1 VHLSPGSE
9 FQNLKFEKLGFPH
22 KTLVA
27 VAVAVS
33 EPVAVA
39 VAVPVAVAAVQPV
52 AITLE
57 VFGNDYC
64 CYQMEPLPANAIRG
78 MYSHMVNG

>member
-1 VHLSPGSE
+1 L
-9 FQNLKFEKLGFPH
+9 QLQLQY
-22 KTLVA
+22 LLQLQL
-27 VAVAVS
+27 
-33 EPVAVA
+33 
-39 VAVPVAVAAVQPV
+39 PVAVAAVEPV

-57 VFGNDYC
+57 VFGNDYR

>member
-1 VHLSPGSE
+1 LQS
-9 FQNLKFEKLGFPH
+9 
-22 KTLVA
+22 
-27 VAVAVS
+27 AVAVS
-33 EPVAVA
+33 EPVAVAVPAVAVPVAVA
-39 VAVPVAVAAVQPV
+39 VAVPVAVAAVEPV

-57 VFGNDYC
+57 VFGNDYR

>member
-1 VHLSPGSE
+1 MHLSPGLE

-22 KTLVA
+22 KTLSCR

-39 VAVPVAVAAVQPV
+39 AVEPV

-57 VFGNDYC
+57 VFGYDYR

>member
-1 VHLSPGSE
+1 LQLQFSE
-9 FQNLKFEKLGFPH
+9 QLQLQP
-22 KTLVA
+22 
-27 VAVAVS
+27 
-33 EPVAVA
+33 VA
-39 VAVPVAVAAVQPV
+39 VAVPVAVAAVEPV

-57 VFGNDYC
+57 VFGNDYR

>member
-1 VHLSPGSE
+1 L
-9 FQNLKFEKLGFPH
+9 QLQ
-22 KTLVA
+22 
-27 VAVAVS
+27 VS
-33 EPVAVA
+33 EPVVVAELVAVA
-39 VAVPVAVAAVQPV
+39 VAVPVAVATVEPV

-57 VFGNDYC
+57 VFGNDYR

>member
-1 VHLSPGSE
+1 L
-9 FQNLKFEKLGFPH
+9 QLQLQ
-22 KTLVA
+22 
-27 VAVAVS
+27 S

-39 VAVPVAVAAVQPV
+39 VVAVAAVEPV

-57 VFGNDYC
+57 VFGNDYR

-78 MYSHMVNG
+78 MYLHMFNG

>member
-1 VHLSPGSE
+1 LQLQLQS
-9 FQNLKFEKLGFPH
+9 QNQLQLQYLLQLQF
-22 KTLVA
+22 
-27 VAVAVS
+27 
-33 EPVAVA
+33 
-39 VAVPVAVAAVQPV
+39 AVPVAVVAVEPV

-57 VFGNDYC
+57 VFGNDYR

>member
-1 VHLSPGSE
+1 LQLQLQS
-9 FQNLKFEKLGFPH
+9 QNQLQLQLQQF
-22 KTLVA
+22 
-27 VAVAVS
+27 
-33 EPVAVA
+33 
-39 VAVPVAVAAVQPV
+39 AVAAVEPV

-57 VFGNDYC
+57 VFGNDYR